1 MQENEFKPLDIFL
14 MNEYLFTCPYCG
26 SRCEELAS
34 FHHTNAKLSIQKCL
48 DNECGFLCY
57 EEEDAYFLK
66 LWGVI

>member
-1 MQENEFKPLDIFL
+1 MQVNEFKPLDTFI
-14 MNEYLFTCPYCG
+14 MNEYPLTCPYCG

-34 FHHTNAKLSIQKCL
+34 FHHTNTKHSIQKCL

-66 LWGVI
+66 L